1 MAHLS
6 DHIGQSIY
14 SDSIGPTIPSD
25 PFFFE
30 PSEPTETQQ
39 TESQPTELIP
49 LPLLLPS
56 SIERTGGRTQ
66 QWALW
71 TEMTKADF
79 IEWWLTTQYGTSPKA
94 KCVHWDGKGHK
105 SDVWSSFDQ
114 IANIETGQPKVICK
128 QCSTMFGHPSTHGT
142 NTLRRHKTNGSC
154 QKSKGKQPD
163 IQQSI
168 QMKVCL
174 LERKK

>member
-6 DHIGQSIY
+6 DHISQSIY
-14 SDSIGPTIPSD
+14 SDSIGPTLPSD

-39 TESQPTELIP
+39 TETQQTETQQTELIL

-71 TEMTKADF
+71 KEMTKADF

-94 KCVHWDGKGHK
+94 KCVH
-105 SDVWSSFDQ
+105 
-114 IANIETGQPKVICK
+114 
-128 QCSTMFGHPSTHGT
+128 
-142 NTLRRHKTNGSC
+142 
-154 QKSKGKQPD
+154 
-163 IQQSI
+163 
-168 QMKVCL
+168 
-174 LERKK
+174 